1 MLGGK
6 MFDEEN
12 LPRKTE
18 NTIPRKL
25 DAMSIETL
33 KEYIDELRDEID
45 RVEDE
50 ITKKER
56 LHTDAAK
63 FFKE

>member
-1 MLGGK
+1 MV
-6 MFDEEN
+6 DEEN
-12 LPRKTE
+12 VPRKTE
-18 NTIPRKL
+18 STIPRKL
-25 DAMSIETL
+25 DAMSIESL

-50 ITKKER
+50 ITKKEK

>member
-1 MLGGK
+1 
-6 MFDEEN
+6 MFDDEN
-12 LPRKTE
+12 LPRKTD

-25 DAMSIETL
+25 DAMSIESL
-33 KEYIDELRDEID
+33 KEYTDELRDEID

-50 ITKKER
+50 ITKKEK

>member
-1 MLGGK
+1 

-18 NTIPRKL
+18 NTISRKL
-25 DAMSIETL
+25 DAMSIESL

-50 ITKKER
+50 ITKKEK
-56 LHTDAAK
+56 LHTDDAK

>member
-1 MLGGK
+1 
-6 MFDEEN
+6 MFDNEN
-12 LPRKTE
+12 LPRKTA

-25 DAMSIETL
+25 DAMSIESL
-33 KEYIDELRDEID
+33 KEYIDELRDEIA

-50 ITKKER
+50 ITKKEK